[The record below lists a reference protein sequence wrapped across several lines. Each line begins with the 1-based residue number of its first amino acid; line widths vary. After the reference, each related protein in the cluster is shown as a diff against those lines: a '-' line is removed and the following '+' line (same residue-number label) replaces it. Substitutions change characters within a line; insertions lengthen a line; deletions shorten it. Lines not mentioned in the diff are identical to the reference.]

1 MTSKPNNP
9 DESVNAEKE
18 AYLTNTS
25 DTAESEDWA
34 KEKIKHEKK
43 RKAKK
48 SLIIVLISIC
58 TVIAIVISSFFVLNL
73 LGKNKLLNQ
82 DVDINA
88 NNEDAI
94 IYEDS
99 TILYNGVLYEYNPN
113 VTGILFMGV
122 DREELIESDNIGTN
136 GQADTI
142 ILATVDTQTGKTV
155 LTGIPRDTIT
165 GIDLYSV
172 SGEFLKTENKQ
183 ICLAYAYGDGK
194 TTSCENTVKAVCE
207 LLHGMPINSYL
218 SADYSLVSKL
228 TDTFGGINVTPNE
241 TFDSQKPNYATIY
254 SFQKGKTTK
263 LTGDNAL
270 PFLKYRGNN
279 ADSSYLRLERQMNYL
294 NNLVDKAIDKTKND
308 IRFPLTLYN
317 MFSKETVSNLS
328 ADKITFITSSIF
340 SNRSAVEIEF
350 KNLEGEQIIG
360 ESGYAEFYPDKTKL
374 FELVLELFYQPVT
387 D

>member
-1 MTSKPNNP
+1 MTLKQNNP
-9 DESVNAEKE
+9 EEEVNEPKE
-18 AYLTNTS
+18 VFLTNS
-25 DTAESEDWA
+25 PDYNESENWV
-34 KEKIKHEKK
+34 KGKIKHEKR
-43 RKAKK
+43 RKVKK
-48 SLIIVLISIC
+48 HLIITLISIC
-58 TVIAIVISSFFVLNL
+58 TIIAIVIGSFFVFNL
-73 LGKNKLLNQ
+73 LGKKKSLNNN
-82 DVDINA
+82 VDIN
-88 NNEDAI
+88 NEDENAI
-94 IYEDS
+94 VYDDS
-99 TILYNGVLYEYNPN
+99 TILYNGILYEYNPN
-113 VTGILFMGV
+113 VTGILFMGI
-122 DREELIESDNIGTN
+122 DREKLIESDNIGTN

-228 TDTFGGINVTPNE
+228 TDTFGGINVIPNE
-241 TFDSQKPNYATIY
+241 TFDSQKANYATIY
-254 SFQKGKTTK
+254 SFQKGQITK

-294 NNLVDKAIDKTKND
+294 NNLVDKAIDNTKND
-308 IRFPLTLYN
+308 IRFPLTIYN
-317 MFSKETVSNLS
+317 KFSKETVSNLS

-340 SNRSAVEIEF
+340 SNRAAVEIEF
-350 KNLEGEQIIG
+350 KNLKGEQIIG
-360 ESGYAEFYPDKTKL
+360 ESGYAEFYPDENKL